1 LISSGT
7 GQTSRVDALLQAI
20 EKAKVFGFSLEGA
33 SMASDAFFPF
43 PDCVEIA
50 KGAGITAVIQPGGSI
65 KDQLSIDYCNENKLA
80 MVFMYIVVFLVFIAL
95 TADFLSSSKP
105 LYASYKGETY
115 FPVIKDYL
123 NDLGISKWS
132 PDMINANWKQLDN
145 ENKLESVVWTPVPYG
160 SREIDLKNS
169 LSPPRGDHYLGTDA
183 IGRDLLAGL
192 IHGSRVSLSVGFIA
206 AGIALLIGI
215 VLGSMA
221 GYYGGKVDLLIM
233 RFVEIM
239 MTLPTFFL
247 IITIV
252 AIYGSSIWYIMAAI
266 GFTSWTGDAKLIR
279 GEVLKVR
286 NMEYITAANSIGFS
300 GKQIIFRHVIPNAI
314 APVLVSG
321 AFAIA
326 GAILTEAALSFLGF
340 GVSAT
345 TVTWGSLLNE
355 ARGASNAWWLAIFPG
370 LMIFIAVVTYNLIG
384 EGLRDALD
392 PRLRD

>member
-1 LISSGT
+1 MENKEF
-7 GQTSRVDALLQAI
+7 I
-20 EKAKVFGFSLEGA
+20 EKAIIEKQTEVSTNGLTESQIESQKEVGVSYWSLVKYQ
-33 SMASDAFFPF
+33 F
-43 PDCVEIA
+43 
-50 KGAGITAVIQPGGSI
+50 K
-65 KDQLSIDYCNENKLA
+65 KNKLA
-80 MVFMYIVVFLVFIAL
+80 VISVYIVLVLIFIAL
-95 TADFLSSSKP
+95 TADFLASSKP
-105 LYASYKGETY
+105 LYAVYNGETY

-123 NDLGISKWS
+123 NDLGLSKWN
-132 PDMINANWKQLDN
+132 PELINVNWKELDN
-145 ENKLESVVWTPVPYG
+145 QNKLESVLWTPVPYG
-160 SREIDLKNS
+160 PREIDLENVYG
-169 LSPPRGDHYLGTDA
+169 PPQGDHYLGTDG

-192 IHGSRVSLSVGFIA
+192 LHGSRVSLSVGFVA

-215 VLGSMA
+215 FLGSMA
-221 GYYGGKVDLLIM
+221 GYFGGKVDLLIM

-239 MTLPTFFL
+239 MTFPLFFL

-266 GFTSWTGDAKLIR
+266 GFTTWTSDAKLIR
-279 GEVLKVR
+279 GEILKVR
-286 NMEYITAANSIGFS
+286 SMEYITAANSIGLPNR
-300 GKQIIFRHVIPNAI
+300 QIILRHVLPNAI

-326 GAILTEAALSFLGF
+326 GAILTEAALSYLGF
-340 GVSAT
+340 GVAAT

-370 LMIFIAVVTYNLIG
+370 FMIFVAVVSYNLIG

>member
-1 LISSGT
+1 MNQKEFTEKKSDQENT
-7 GQTSRVDALLQAI
+7 GLTKEQLESQQEVG
-20 EKAKVFGFSLEGA
+20 VSYWSLVKHQ
-33 SMASDAFFPF
+33 FR
-43 PDCVEIA
+43 
-50 KGAGITAVIQPGGSI
+50 K
-65 KDQLSIDYCNENKLA
+65 NKLA
-80 MVFMYIVVFLVFIAL
+80 MISLYIVLFLVFLAL
-95 TADFLSSSKP
+95 TADFLASSKP
-105 LYASYKGETY
+105 LYAVYKGETY

-123 NDLGISKWS
+123 NTLGISKWD
-132 PDMINANWKQLDN
+132 PEMINVNWKELDDQK
-145 ENKLESVVWTPVPYG
+145 KLESVVWTPVPYG

-169 LSPPRGDHYLGTDA
+169 LSSPEGDHYLGTDG

-221 GYYGGKVDLLIM
+221 GFYGGKVDLIIM

-286 NMEYITAANSIGFS
+286 NMEYITAANSIGLPN
-300 GKQIIFRHVIPNAI
+300 KQIILRHVIPNAI

-340 GVSAT
+340 GVSSS